1 MPLKIK
7 SIETDSLADQA
18 GFQDN
23 ETILSINGMPI
34 RDFLDLEHYSSDFR
48 LEFELLDQKGSIRE
62 ITIYR
67 KNSKP
72 LGITPVDYR
81 HRKCKNHCIFCFIDQ
96 MPPGMRKTLY
106 AKDDD
111 YIFSYVYGNY
121 ITLTNLQDEDK
132 TRICDQHISPLY
144 VSLHTSDVRL
154 RKEMMRSPCYT
165 DPIAILKQLSECGIA
180 FHIQLVLVPGFND
193 QTNLKNTILDLQH
206 PALNILSIGVVPVGL
221 TKFRDNLYQLE
232 PFTKDSA
239 AAVLDLLREIDMFTE
254 IDNVYAADEFYVLA
268 QEEIPEYDDYGD
280 FPQIENGIG
289 MLRYSAESFQA
300 HKRKFLKELRLS
312 DKNYHFIS
320 SKSASTLMEKI
331 VKQLSK
337 RLPERLL
344 TLQVIRNDFFGEHI
358 SVAGLITAGDILS
371 QIEAPE
377 GSTLVLP
384 ASIFNYD
391 GLTLDNISIEQLKH
405 ELQRDLLV
413 VDPLWED
420 WQRY

>member
-1 MPLKIK
+1 
-7 SIETDSLADQA
+7 
-18 GFQDN
+18 
-23 ETILSINGMPI
+23 
-34 RDFLDLEHYSSDFR
+34 
-48 LEFELLDQKGSIRE
+48 
-62 ITIYR
+62 
-67 KNSKP
+67 
-72 LGITPVDYR
+72 
-81 HRKCKNHCIFCFIDQ
+81 
-96 MPPGMRKTLY
+96 
-106 AKDDD
+106 
-111 YIFSYVYGNY
+111 
-121 ITLTNLQDEDK
+121 
-132 TRICDQHISPLY
+132 
-144 VSLHTSDVRL
+144 
-154 RKEMMRSPCYT
+154 
-165 DPIAILKQLSECGIA
+165 
-180 FHIQLVLVPGFND
+180 
-193 QTNLKNTILDLQH
+193 
-206 PALNILSIGVVPVGL
+206 VVPVGL

-239 AAVLDLLREIDMFTE
+239 AAVLDLLREIDVFTE

-268 QEEIPEYDDYGD
+268 QEEIPEYDYYGD

-289 MLRYSAESFQA
+289 MLRYSADSFQA
-300 HKRKFLKELRLS
+300 HKRKFLKELRSS

-320 SKSASTLMEKI
+320 SKSASALMEKI

-358 SVAGLITAGDILS
+358 SVAGLITAGDIIS

-391 GLTLDNISIEQLKH
+391 GLTLDDISIEQLKQ